1 MRLAS
6 VLAAVLLA
14 AGHAAVPPTDKRW
27 VNNVAKRQVFLN
39 SGVVREEVTLTAT
52 PMAAS
57 GDARY
62 LAVLPEGRRASFY
75 RAFHV
80 DAQDDSKRQ
89 LLEMTEIL
97 PETDEYVDVCQ
108 PYTPPPGPPY

>member
-14 AGHAAVPPTDKRW
+14 AGHATVPPTDKTW
-27 VNNVAKRQVFLN
+27 VNNAAKRQVFLN

-52 PMAAS
+52 PMLPSGS

-62 LAVLPEGRRASFY
+62 LAVLPEGRKASFY

-80 DAQDDSKRQ
+80 DAQNDSKRQ

-108 PYTPPPGPPY
+108 PYK